1 MFMAIFRTGGLLVM
15 LAFLA
20 ACASGPVPA
29 DQINDPYEEANRQ
42 IHEFNKAVDNVVLAP
57 ASDLYGAIVPEGVR
71 DAVDNS
77 VNNLA
82 LPGQTINHILQGDV
96 PDALQTA
103 ARFTL
108 NSTLGIAGLFDPAS
122 EFGLFEVPTNF
133 GETLQV
139 YGVAE
144 GPYLELPLIG
154 GSTVRGTLGMIVD
167 YAIDPLRQYIPS
179 PQREYL
185 FLLKGVDLIGDRLT
199 YSDLVNLLLYES
211 SDSYASQ
218 RIAYLQN
225 MRHSLDT
232 ELVVEDL
239 EDPFAFDY

>member
-1 MFMAIFRTGGLLVM
+1 MIMTNFRTVGFLVLLP
-15 LAFLA
+15 FLA

-29 DQINDPYEEANRQ
+29 EQINDPFEETNRQ
-42 IHEFNKAVDNVVLAP
+42 IHKFNKAVDAAVLAP
-57 ASDLYGAIVPEGVR
+57 AAATYGAIVPEGIR
-71 DAVDNS
+71 NAVDNS
-77 VNNLA
+77 ANNLA
-82 LPGQTINHILQGDV
+82 LPGQTLNHILQGEIA
-96 PDALQTA
+96 DALQTV

-108 NSTLGIAGLFDPAS
+108 NTTVGIGGLFDPAS

-154 GSTVRGTLGMIVD
+154 GSTVRGTVGMAVD
-167 YAIDPLRQYIPS
+167 FGLDPLRQYIPS

-185 FLLKGVDLIGDRLT
+185 FLLKGVDLVGDRLT

-218 RIAYLQN
+218 RISYLQN
-225 MRHSLDT
+225 MRYNLET